1 MILSNTV
8 TTDINSRSIITL
20 GDFLLAKGQLYA
32 IQVCF
37 SAKWGVFSSKCAK
50 LVLLLSSISAQ
61 QISTHTMTA
70 GG

>member
-1 MILSNTV
+1 MAMILSNTV
-8 TTDINSRSIITL
+8 TTDINSGSIITL

-32 IQVCF
+32 
-37 SAKWGVFSSKCAK
+37 AKWGVFSSKCAK